1 MFGVLVGVGLR
12 RAGKKAID
20 WVVFPVRQRTEKS
33 HWLILTARQLLTV
46 SRHSALFSANIRQKA
61 AGYDIISTTANS
73 LNLPT
78 LKEEQRRV
86 AKALLEGKDVLGILP
101 TGFGKSFIFQVFVK
115 AKSRGSRDL
124 DCL

>member
-1 MFGVLVGVGLR
+1 MGR
-12 RAGKKAID
+12 
-20 WVVFPVRQRTEKS
+20 
-33 HWLILTARQLLTV
+33 V
-46 SRHSALFSANIRQKA
+46 SRSPANGKIPLANLDSSSIVDSKQAFSTLQREHSTK
-61 AGYDIISTTANS
+61 GYITTANS

>member
-1 MFGVLVGVGLR
+1 MANLDSSSIVDSKQTFGTL
-12 RAGKKAID
+12 
-20 WVVFPVRQRTEKS
+20 QRY
-33 HWLILTARQLLTV
+33 LQ
-46 SRHSALFSANIRQKA
+46 QKA
-61 AGYDIISTTANS
+61 AGYDIISTTGNS